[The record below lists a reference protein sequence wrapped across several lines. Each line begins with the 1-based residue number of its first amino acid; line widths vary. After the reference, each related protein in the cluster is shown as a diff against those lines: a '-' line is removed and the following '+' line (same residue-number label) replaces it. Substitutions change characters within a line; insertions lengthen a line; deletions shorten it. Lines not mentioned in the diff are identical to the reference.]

1 MSKKFLLVLLLLLFS
16 LVLYA
21 GLEELAPAI
30 KETRSERE
38 VEGNRAL
45 VFEAERR
52 GWLSPEIQALV
63 DEARRRGI
71 FGPPLP
77 QAEGSE
83 KRPEDMTDEE
93 LDAALEE
100 FDAQLKSRGK
110 QLESK
115 GNRLLVLEVEQRGW
129 LSPEMQA
136 LVDEARRHGIFEYPL
151 PQAEGS
157 AKPVDQW
164 TDEELLEY
172 LGR

>member
-1 MSKKFLLVLLLLLFS
+1 MSKKLLLVVLLFS

-21 GLEELAPAI
+21 WLEELAPAV
-30 KETRSERE
+30 KKTRSERE

-52 GWLSPEIQALV
+52 GWLSPEMQALV

-83 KRPEDMTDEE
+83 KRPEDMSDEE
-93 LDAALEE
+93 LDALFESVDVLLE
-100 FDAQLKSRGK
+100 SRGK
-110 QLESK
+110 LLESR
-115 GNRLLVLEVEQRGW
+115 GNRQLVLEVEQRGW

-172 LGR
+172 LGL